1 MMRISAHAQTWNEKF
16 EVIAQGIDIVGLPT
30 QAVKESRE
38 RVQAAIKNSG
48 LPYPRKRII
57 VNLAPAA
64 VRKEGPAYD
73 LPIAL
78 GVLLMQMLIPP
89 DSVDEAIVIG
99 ELSLDGTVRH
109 SKGILPVAAT
119 AREQGFKRIFVPE
132 MDAAEAALIPD
143 LDVIPVES
151 LSELY
156 RHLVGEKQFSLISL
170 PL

>member
-1 MMRISAHAQTWNEKF
+1 MHFSNHAQTWNEKF